1 MLTTFQCVTM
11 EGWTPI
17 MYWVRTVPLS
27 NPFLPFPCFR
37 QMTPSEVPSTG
48 KLLGRHLIRLTFLFQ
63 GIFYTSHCDR
73 FIFHA
78 QFGVGCSQWVSYTY
92 YLANVI
98 VRTHSVHDRATL
110 EEVNYYFV

>member
-78 QFGVGCSQWVSYTY
+78 QFGVGCSQRVSYTY

>member
-1 MLTTFQCVTM
+1 MCDDGGLDSHHVLGTYSAPVK
-11 EGWTPI
+11 
-17 MYWVRTVPLS
+17 PLPTIS
-27 NPFLPFPCFR
+27 LFR

-78 QFGVGCSQWVSYTY
+78 QFGVGCSQRVSYTY